1 MSKIVNIY
9 PTMPITSVNPPIRG
23 KLMGVRRTTADI
35 RACIIGRA
43 RVEEL
48 LPNGKTIPL
57 DFTNYDKDNYVKEP
71 PKEEPKLMNAP
82 ELPAANF
89 ATVTTPT
96 LTLTMPAQE
105 EVVEE
110 APDLPAVD
118 DNAQATEEP
127 EVEEEPEVVS
137 AVVAE
142 EVQEEVEP
150 EEEEEKKE
158 EAPQAE
164 VDPVRAAIE
173 AVDTEVVEIEDDG
186 EMEGLSDIEDV
197 IETKDPD
204 EVE

>member
-48 LPNGKTIPL
+48 LPNGKVVPL
-57 DFTNYDKDNYVKEP
+57 DFTNYDKDNYVKEE

-89 ATVTTPT
+89 AAA
-96 LTLTMPAQE
+96 PAPVMVAQAE
-105 EVVEE
+105 AVEVVEQ

-118 DNAQATEEP
+118 DNAKEP
-127 EVEEEPEVVS
+127 EPEEEPEVV
-137 AVVAE
+137 ATTVAE
-142 EVQEEVEP
+142 EAPAEVVEEVEP
-150 EEEEEKKE
+150 EEEQEKKD
-158 EAPQAE
+158 EAPEAE

>member
-48 LPNGKTIPL
+48 LPNGKIIPL
-57 DFTNYDKDNYVKEP
+57 DFTNYDKDNYVKEE
-71 PKEEPKLMNAP
+71 PKEEPKLMTAP

-89 ATVTTPT
+89 AAAPAPTPV
-96 LTLTMPAQE
+96 MAAQ
-105 EVVEE
+105 
-110 APDLPAVD
+110 PAVVD
-118 DNAQATEEP
+118 EVEPEEEQEKKDEAP
-127 EVEEEPEVVS
+127 EVEEEPEVV
-137 AVVAE
+137 ATTVAE
-142 EVQEEVEP
+142 EVPAEVVEEVEP
-150 EEEEEKKE
+150 VEEQEKKD
-158 EAPQAE
+158 EAPEAE

>member
-89 ATVTTPT
+89 STVTTPT

-105 EVVEE
+105 E
-110 APDLPAVD
+110 APELPAVD
-118 DNAQATEEP
+118 NNAPATEEP
-127 EVEEEPEVVS
+127 EAEEEPEVVS

-150 EEEEEKKE
+150 EEEEEKVE

-164 VDPVRAAIE
+164 VDPVRAAVE